1 MAQYNCKKT
10 KKELIHEDLFILWC
24 LCPTEELDAYWIGY
38 LDAFPEERLTVQ
50 HAKDVVCSVQMNRYS
65 LSPDEKESLKL
76 RIKQDVT
83 KYKQAKRRNLFWQ
96 YAAACVVLFCSIGIG
111 WYVQKGR
118 NFDTINSS
126 IVQHMCIDSTQTEI
140 TLQLT
145 TKKKVQVI
153 DKTPISVNQKG
164 KIEISEKNIAA
175 VEDEQEEEIYLNQLT
190 VPKGRQSS
198 ILLADGTKVWVNSGT
213 VLRFPDCFDGDD
225 RTIYVN
231 GEIYLEVKE
240 DSSRPFYVETSR
252 MKVKVLGTSFNVT
265 AYNDDSLQA
274 VILKE
279 GSVSVNNY
287 SGEEKRIK
295 PNEMLVLDKEQM
307 SVSNVDIY
315 DYISWKDG
323 FLQFNQKELK
333 DVLNRLS
340 HYYYLQFAC
349 SSDIEKLKCSGKLIL
364 FENVEQVL
372 HTLQKSLPITYEIKG
387 NVIELKRSIS

>member
-10 KKELIHEDLFILWC
+10 EKELIHEDLFILWC
-24 LCPTEELDAYWIGY
+24 LCPTEESDAYWNGY
-38 LDAFPEERLTVQ
+38 LDAFPEEKLTVR
-50 HAKDVVCSVQMNRYS
+50 HAKEVVCSARMNRYS

-76 RIKQDVT
+76 RIKQNAV
-83 KYKQAKRRNLFWQ
+83 KHKQAKRRYLFWQ
-96 YAAACVVLFCSIGIG
+96 YAAACVVLLCSIGIG
-111 WYVQKGR
+111 WHVQKGR
-118 NFDTINSS
+118 SLDTVNTS
-126 IVQHMCIDSTQTEI
+126 IAQHMCIDSTQTEI

-145 TKKKVQVI
+145 TKKKVRVI
-153 DKTPISVNQKG
+153 DKTPISVNKKG

-175 VEDEQEEEIYLNQLT
+175 VEDEQEEEISLNQLT

-213 VLRFPDCFDGDD
+213 VLRFPDRFDGDD
-225 RTIYVN
+225 RTIHVN
-231 GEIYLEVKE
+231 GEIYLEVKK
-240 DSSRPFYVETSR
+240 DSSHPFYVETSR

-265 AYNDDSLQA
+265 AYNDDPQQA

-279 GSVSVNNY
+279 GSVSVDNC

-307 SVSNVDIY
+307 SVSHVDIY

-333 DVLNRLS
+333 DILSRLS
-340 HYYYLQFAC
+340 HYYYLRFAC
-349 SSDIEKLKCSGKLIL
+349 SSDIENLKCTGKLIL

-372 HTLQKSLPITYEIKG
+372 QTLQKSLPITYEIKG